1 MGEMKQMGWVSIDNA
16 LTGEEIFVV
25 PTGKMALLFQVLIES
40 GNVGKMGKKELS
52 VPVFLQSLRSAL
64 VWLKRQPKSGKGK
77 DKEVTEETLDRAIN
91 ALERTI
97 ASVVVIN
104 DENL

>member
-40 GNVGKMGKKELS
+40 GNVGKMGKKELP

-64 VWLKRQPKSGKGK
+64 VWLKRQPKWGKGK